1 MAAAYNA
8 TIELTDDES
17 FGFAVS
23 IEQKEDGDSLP
34 LDEYEFEYQ
43 MEGCGVSLFLDQTS
57 GVSVDL
63 ENEIVSVD
71 PGADRRF
78 RPGQYRHGF
87 RAKHL
92 QSGKV
97 VQLFDG
103 VVTVSEGNF
112 R

>member
-1 MAAAYNA
+1 MAAAYHC

-23 IEQKEDGDSLP
+23 IEHDGSGDSLP
-34 LDEYEFEYQ
+34 LTEYEFEYSL
-43 MEGCGVSLFLDQTS
+43 EGCGVSMLLTEADGIT
-57 GVSVDL
+57 VDL
-63 ENEIVSVD
+63 DNEIVSVD

-78 RPGQYRHGF
+78 RPGTYPHGF
-87 RAKHL
+87 RAKHI

-103 VVTVSEGNF
+103 AAVVSEGNF